1 MQVDEAFRQL
11 QLYRRN
17 SPPACALIRFFA
29 ISGALV
35 MRVFTLITVNQ
46 DQRQL
51 ISASL
56 AQEAQVGF
64 LITTTLDY
72 SSCDE
77 IINLVYH
84 LSQIYTNILQPP
96 PEA

>member
-1 MQVDEAFRQL
+1 
-11 QLYRRN
+11 
-17 SPPACALIRFFA
+17 
-29 ISGALV
+29 
-35 MRVFTLITVNQ
+35 MRVFMLITVNQ
-46 DQRQL
+46 DQCQL

-84 LSQIYTNILQPP
+84 LSQIDKTYCTVSRSAIWISYKNYIRLTVLVLKLLN
-96 PEA
+96 

>member
-17 SPPACALIRFFA
+17 SRSASALIRFFA
-29 ISGALV
+29 ISTYVTGAMV
-35 MRVFTLITVNQ
+35 MRVFMLITVNQ
-46 DQRQL
+46 DQCQL

-84 LSQIYTNILQPP
+84 LSQIDKTYR
-96 PEA
+96 

>member
-1 MQVDEAFRQL
+1 
-11 QLYRRN
+11 
-17 SPPACALIRFFA
+17 
-29 ISGALV
+29 
-35 MRVFTLITVNQ
+35 MRVFMLITVNQ

-77 IINLVYH
+77 IINLV
-84 LSQIYTNILQPP
+84 TNRYKHVALP
-96 PEA
+96 PEAQYGFHTKTILD

>member
-1 MQVDEAFRQL
+1 
-11 QLYRRN
+11 
-17 SPPACALIRFFA
+17 
-29 ISGALV
+29 
-35 MRVFTLITVNQ
+35 MRVFMFITINQ
-46 DQRQL
+46 HQCQL

-84 LSQIYTNILQPP
+84 LSQIDTNILHRLQKRNMDFIQKLY
-96 PEA
+96 

>member
-1 MQVDEAFRQL
+1 
-11 QLYRRN
+11 
-17 SPPACALIRFFA
+17 
-29 ISGALV
+29 
-35 MRVFTLITVNQ
+35 MRVFMLITVNQ
-46 DQRQL
+46 DQCQL

-84 LSQIYTNILQPP
+84 LQTYCTSPETQYGFHTKTILD
-96 PEA
+96 

>member
-1 MQVDEAFRQL
+1 
-11 QLYRRN
+11 
-17 SPPACALIRFFA
+17 
-29 ISGALV
+29 
-35 MRVFTLITVNQ
+35 MRVFMLITVNQ
-46 DQRQL
+46 DQCQL

-84 LSQIYTNILQPP
+84 PSQIDTNILHRLQKHNMDFIQKLY
-96 PEA
+96 

>member
-1 MQVDEAFRQL
+1 
-11 QLYRRN
+11 
-17 SPPACALIRFFA
+17 
-29 ISGALV
+29 
-35 MRVFTLITVNQ
+35 MRVFMLITVNQ
-46 DQRQL
+46 DQCQL

-84 LSQIYTNILQPP
+84 LSQIDTNILHRLQKRNMDFIKKLY
-96 PEA
+96 